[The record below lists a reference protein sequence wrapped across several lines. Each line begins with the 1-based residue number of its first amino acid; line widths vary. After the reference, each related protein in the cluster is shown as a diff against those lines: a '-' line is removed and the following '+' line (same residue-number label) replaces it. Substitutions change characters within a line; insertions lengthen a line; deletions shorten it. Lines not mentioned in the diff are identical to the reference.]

1 MCIVQSSF
9 VNFDELMHL
18 EGPLKWLVDIIDVN
32 LTDFSDIKRLL
43 GLPGLTPDLLSNK
56 HSSSISSLV
65 LSQEPLKH
73 FSSPWLSISQ
83 YAEWVL
89 DKS

>member
-1 MCIVQSSF
+1 
-9 VNFDELMHL
+9 MHL
-18 EGPLKWLVDIIDVN
+18 EGPTKWLVDIIDVN

-56 HSSSISSLV
+56 HSSSISSIV
-65 LSQEPLKH
+65 
-73 FSSPWLSISQ
+73 LSISQ